1 MKKIIYNI
9 SIDWPLIIKI
19 AFLFFCL
26 ISTIQK
32 YLYKEGLVRTLHQGR
47 NLCWVLSIL
56 TASTRYLMWALEF
69 KDQFFYLQGMIILT
83 SRIFCKII
91 ISCLNKKITAF
102 LKL

>member
-47 NLCWVLSIL
+47 NLCVEYCQSW
-56 TASTRYLMWALEF
+56 
-69 KDQFFYLQGMIILT
+69 QLQLDI
-83 SRIFCKII
+83 
-91 ISCLNKKITAF
+91 
-102 LKL
+102 